1 LGADEIIYKLKK
13 KGYTQMTIAKIIGVS
28 HVAVHQ
34 IIYGN
39 SKSRRIQQKIAEIL
53 GQEIEDIW
61 PLNAA

>member
-1 LGADEIIYKLKK
+1 MLKK
-13 KGYTQMTIAKIIGVS
+13 KGYTQMTIAKMIGVS

>member
-1 LGADEIIYKLKK
+1 MGADEIIYKLKK
-13 KGYTQMTIAKIIGVS
+13 KRYTQTMIAKMFGVS

-61 PLNAA
+61 PLSAA